1 MPQVAW
7 ASTVTAPRCEL
18 AYNGRRFPPRSQTP
32 DQMEIRVFEAK
43 QYEYSTPFRGDP
55 DAAFALAKT
64 TLLALGFEILPGS
77 SAELRAEGPGMR
89 STQQSA
95 LLGVSEFRFQIA
107 ASTLTA
113 SVTLGGVAS
122 MKAFVMF
129 FPIGLILSLVVLLA
143 VLGQGVSYLGLW
155 LTLPWLVLSPLMA
168 ALIERRTT
176 RAVDRLARSMA
187 VAALPD

>member
-1 MPQVAW
+1 
-7 ASTVTAPRCEL
+7 
-18 AYNGRRFPPRSQTP
+18 
-32 DQMEIRVFEAK
+32 METRVFEAK
-43 QYEYSTPFRGDP
+43 RYEYSTPFRGDP
-55 DAAFALAKT
+55 AAAFTLAKT
-64 TLLALGFEILPGS
+64 ALLALGFEILPGS

-95 LLGVSEFRFQIA
+95 LLGVSQFRFQIA

-113 SVTLGGVAS
+113 SATLGGVAS
-122 MKAFVMF
+122 MKAFVTL
-129 FPIGLILSLVVLLA
+129 FPPGLILSLVVLFA
-143 VLGQGVSYLGLW
+143 VLGQGISILGLW
-155 LTLPWLVLSPLMA
+155 LVVPWLVISPLMA